1 MFAALFLTHI
11 TYLVYLL
18 LFFQA
23 DNMLRDSIAI
33 LRQENS
39 QLMVEINELKN
50 DFGLREDQV
59 YALTYFLIVRSAYC
73 D

>member
-1 MFAALFLTHI
+1 MSLTLYNACLRANCLRMIVSKH
-11 TYLVYLL
+11 
-18 LFFQA
+18 QA
-23 DNMLRDSIAI
+23 DHMLRDSVAI

-59 YALTYFLIVRSAYC
+59 RL
-73 D
+73 

>member
-1 MFAALFLTHI
+1 
-11 TYLVYLL
+11 
-18 LFFQA
+18 
-23 DNMLRDSIAI
+23 MLRDSIAI

-59 YALTYFLIVRSAYC
+59 TSFTCDLIE
-73 D
+73 

>member
-1 MFAALFLTHI
+1 
-11 TYLVYLL
+11 
-18 LFFQA
+18 
-23 DNMLRDSIAI
+23 MLRDSIAI

-59 YALTYFLIVRSAYC
+59 RSLIHLFISSKANLYS
-73 D
+73 DLIYLFY

>member
-1 MFAALFLTHI
+1 
-11 TYLVYLL
+11 
-18 LFFQA
+18 
-23 DNMLRDSIAI
+23 MLRDSLAI

-59 YALTYFLIVRSAYC
+59 SQYLFYQRLHYFLHPCFNNFLTEIYDCVYRYKP
-73 D
+73 

>member
-1 MFAALFLTHI
+1 
-11 TYLVYLL
+11 
-18 LFFQA
+18 
-23 DNMLRDSIAI
+23 MLRDSIAT

-59 YALTYFLIVRSAYC
+59 RLCCLSFLLSL
-73 D
+73 

>member
-1 MFAALFLTHI
+1 
-11 TYLVYLL
+11 
-18 LFFQA
+18 
-23 DNMLRDSIAI
+23 MLRDSIAI

-59 YALTYFLIVRSAYC
+59 YSLTYCLIVRSAYC
-73 D
+73 L